1 MTVNAIE
8 IYEDQITAS
17 NWRVGCILEDVRHN
31 SPTLGCQFEVIDH
44 DNGNVELRQLSDDE
58 YVITG
63 EIFARIR

>member
-1 MTVNAIE
+1 MTVE

-44 DNGNVELRQLSDDE
+44 DNNGNVELRQLSDDE

-63 EIFARIR
+63 EIFAWIR